1 MICFS
6 ANKIIEYLNLNR
18 LLPQLVINILL
29 LKSYSTIF
37 QLIFCSFQLINSA
50 ILESKFHNFSLQ
62 GITGI
67 IFGIISIIFIWFIKI
82 LLNSF
87 SLGDEGVGML
97 PISFFE
103 ILMAIV
109 ALIYILICYFTIVLI
124 NKKRRKKLGLKG
136 WEYSSKKI
144 RNIFISFLITGG
156 ILTYSF
162 VSEGNLK
169 LIIPTSLI
177 LFGIASVITNKY
189 TNSTTNIFG
198 ILFIVNGIVAIL
210 FPQFMFYVW
219 GVAFGIYPIIYSFYT
234 PKKNN

>member
-6 ANKIIEYLNLNR
+6 AIKIIEYLKLNR
-18 LLPQLVINILL
+18 LLAQLVINILL

-37 QLIFCSFQLINSA
+37 QLFFCSFKLINSA
-50 ILESKFHNFSLQ
+50 KLESKFHNLSLQ

-103 ILMAIV
+103 ILIAIV

-136 WEYSSKKI
+136 WEYRSKKI

-177 LFGIASVITNKY
+177 LFGIACVLTNKY

-210 FPQFMFYVW
+210 FLQFIFYLW
-219 GVAFGIYPIIYSFYT
+219 GVAFGIYPIIYSFFN
-234 PKKNN
+234 PKKNR